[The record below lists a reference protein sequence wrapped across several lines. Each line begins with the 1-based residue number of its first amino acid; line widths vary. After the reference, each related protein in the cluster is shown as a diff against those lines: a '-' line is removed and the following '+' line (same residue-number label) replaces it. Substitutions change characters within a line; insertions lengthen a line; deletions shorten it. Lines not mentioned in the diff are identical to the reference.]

1 MLILTPS
8 LLIGRGKRRECY
20 HHPDDDKLC
29 VKIVVSGDNKETI
42 REQAYYRFLEKR
54 NVSWEMITRF
64 HGNVET
70 NMGTG
75 AVFQLISDYDGKVSK
90 SLKDY
95 LSSFEEKAIKHEGL
109 SKAICDLKT
118 FLLQGRIITMSLA
131 DHNMVFRRIN
141 ATEGVLVLVDNIGNS
156 DFISVANYI
165 NYFAQKKML
174 YEWKRFESRLLND
187 YPDNKML
194 RQIFTDSHVS

>member
-20 HHPDDDKLC
+20 HHPDDNKLC
-29 VKIVVSGDNKETI
+29 IKIVVAGDNKETI

-54 NVSWEMITRF
+54 KVSWEMITRF

-90 SLKDY
+90 SLKHY
-95 LSSFEEKAIKHEGL
+95 LSYFDEKTLNHKTL
-109 SKAICDLKT
+109 SKAIRDLKQ
-118 FLLQGRIITMSLA
+118 FLLKGRIITMSLA
-131 DHNMVFRRIN
+131 DHNMVFKKVT

-156 DFISVANYI
+156 DFIPVANYI

-174 YEWKRFESRLLND
+174 YEWKRFESCLLND
-187 YPDNKML
+187 YPDNEML
-194 RQIFTDSHVS
+194 RQIFTDPRVS